1 MLDIDEI
8 LDFDEDVAGRVRDSV
23 MVIGLSGWFD
33 AASVATRAL
42 TWMSKDTPSAVVA
55 SIDPDP
61 FFDFTQQRP
70 EAYLDEDGDRQIRW
84 PTNDFEVLRYSDSMR
99 DVVVLNGV
107 EPHAHWASFIGC
119 ITSVYERL
127 GSSLVVTVGANA
139 DAVPHTRMPRVVGS
153 STNEDLCRRLGL
165 NKPQYQGITGVA
177 GVLQTELDRL
187 SIPAISLRVG
197 VPHYLGGAQHPR
209 SVVALLQH
217 LQHVLGVKTGHEK
230 LSGEITRWQEL
241 HNAAV
246 DEDDQ
251 AKRYLRMLEID
262 FDRRIEAEIPTGDDL
277 AAELEEF
284 LRGQT
289 PPDEDDAN

>member
-1 MLDIDEI
+1 MLDIDDI
-8 LDFDEDVAGRVRDSV
+8 LEFDDAVARRVRDSV
-23 MVIGLSGWFD
+23 MVIGLTGWFD
-33 AASVATRAL
+33 AANVATRAL
-42 TWMSKDTPSAVVA
+42 GWMAKDAPSGVVA

-84 PTNDFEVLRYSDSMR
+84 PENDLEVLRFPDSMR

-107 EPHAHWASFIGC
+107 EPHVHWSSFIRC

-127 GSSLVVTVGANA
+127 ESSLVVTVGAVA
-139 DAVPHTRMPRVVGS
+139 DAVPHTRIPQVVGS
-153 STNEDLCRRLGL
+153 STNDDLCRRLGL
-165 NKPQYQGITGVA
+165 NRPQYQGMTGIA

-209 SVVALLQH
+209 SVTALLQH

-230 LSGEITRWQEL
+230 LGGEISRWQEL
-241 HNAAV
+241 HDSAV
-246 DEDDQ
+246 AEDEQ
-251 AKRYLRMLEID
+251 AQRYVRMLELD
-262 FDRRIEAEIPTGDDL
+262 FDRRIESAIPTGDDL

-284 LRGQT
+284 LRGQSPT
-289 PPDEDDAN
+289 EDDN